1 MTLIYALILFVLLI
15 FPHELGHFIAAKS
28 VGVKVN
34 EFAFGMGP
42 AIFKRQRGETQYS
55 VRLVPLGGYC
65 AMEGE
70 NEESDSSRAFNNK
83 PGWARILVLLAGSA
97 MNVLIAVLA
106 LSVVFGYIGSATTT
120 IDEVQE
126 DTPAYEAGILSGD
139 RILETDG
146 KPVRQWSDLSQSVS
160 SAAEKGKDIEIT
172 VERNG
177 GEKHFTVTPEKDGD
191 GRYVIG
197 ITSKVSHSVFAAA
210 ENGIKGTWNMTESLF
225 SALGQL
231 FSGGISADEISGPV
245 GIVTMAGETGKYGA
259 VYFGYLVALISLNLA
274 LMNLLPFPALDGGR
288 ILFVFIRKITG
299 KMISDDLEGKIH
311 GAGMILLLGLMIFV
325 TWNDITRLFIK

>member
-42 AIFKRQRGETQYS
+42 AIFKKQKGETQYS

-70 NEESDSSRAFNNK
+70 NEESDNSRAFNNK
-83 PGWARILVLLAGSA
+83 PGWAKILVLLAGSA

-106 LSVVFGYIGSATTT
+106 LSIVFGYIGTATTT
-120 IDEVQE
+120 VDEVQQ

-139 RILETDG
+139 KILEAGG
-146 KPVRQWSDLSQSVS
+146 KQIEHWNDLSEAVS
-160 SAAEKGKDIEIT
+160 SSFRDDKEVEIT
-172 VERNG
+172 VERG
-177 GEKHFTVTPEKDGD
+177 GNEKSFTVIPEKVED
-191 GRYVIG
+191 GRYIIG
-197 ITSKVSHSVFAAA
+197 ITSKVSHSVFDAA
-210 ENGIKGTWNMTESLF
+210 ENGLKGTWDLTKSMFTM
-225 SALGQL
+225 LGQL
-231 FSGGISADEISGPV
+231 VSGGISADEISGPV
-245 GIVTMAGETGKYGA
+245 GIVTMAGETERYGA

-274 LMNLLPFPALDGGR
+274 LMNMLPLPALDGGR

-311 GAGMILLLGLMIFV
+311 GAGMIFLLGLMVFV

>member
-42 AIFKRQRGETQYS
+42 AIFKRQWGETQYS

-70 NEESDSSRAFNNK
+70 NEESDNSRAFNNK
-83 PGWARILVLLAGSA
+83 PGWPKILVLLAGSA

-106 LSVVFGYIGSATTT
+106 LSIVFGYIGTATTT
-120 IDEVQE
+120 IDEVQP
-126 DTPAYEAGILSGD
+126 DTPAYEAGLLSGD
-139 RILETDG
+139 RILEAG
-146 KPVRQWSDLSQSVS
+146 GNKIEHWNDLSTAVS
-160 SAAEKGKDIEIT
+160 SSFGDEKEVEIT
-172 VERNG
+172 VERDGN
-177 GEKHFTVTPEKDGD
+177 EKSFTVIPEKAED
-191 GRYVIG
+191 GRYIIG

-210 ENGIKGTWNMTESLF
+210 ENGFKGTWDMTKALF
-225 SALGQL
+225 SMLGQL
-231 FSGGISADEISGPV
+231 VSGGVSADEISGPV
-245 GIVTMAGETGKYGA
+245 GIVTMAGETGRYGA

-274 LMNLLPFPALDGGR
+274 LMNLLPLPALDGGR

-311 GAGMILLLGLMIFV
+311 GAGMIFLLGLMIFV
-325 TWNDITRLFIK
+325 TWNDIARLFIK